1 MWTGM
6 EMDIGWPLTEIRAL
20 HHLQV
25 THTPKRTCR
34 YLRLRDFLKCWA
46 FLLVLHH
53 HRHQISDVN
62 IFTKIPESSLL
73 ERKSRGQEEGCWQQH
88 RYPDNRRH
96 GCWKRDGKCR
106 AAKKRKNWWQCIC
119 TMFLLPYSPFSLIF
133 LLTIFFFLAC
143 SIILL
148 FSLIPGQSVS
158 TFSSFCLLSS
168 LLIHSFFSLIPC
180 FSLLFSLVPSFSCS
194 PSFFLIFSS
203 PSSLV

>member
-25 THTPKRTCR
+25 THTPERTCR
-34 YLRLRDFLKCWA
+34 YLRPRDFLKCWA

-88 RYPDNRRH
+88 RYHDNHRH

-106 AAKKRKNWWQCIC
+106 AAKKRKLVAVYLYSVP
-119 TMFLLPYSPFSLIF
+119 TSLLSFLPYFPSYH
-133 LLTIFFFLAC
+133 FFLC
-143 SIILL
+143 VL
-148 FSLIPGQSVS
+148 F
-158 TFSSFCLLSS
+158 
-168 LLIHSFFSLIPC
+168 HN
-180 FSLLFSLVPSFSCS
+180 SLVFPHSWTICFY
-194 PSFFLIFSS
+194 FFLILPAFLTFNSFIFFLS
-203 PSSLV
+203 FLAFLSCSL